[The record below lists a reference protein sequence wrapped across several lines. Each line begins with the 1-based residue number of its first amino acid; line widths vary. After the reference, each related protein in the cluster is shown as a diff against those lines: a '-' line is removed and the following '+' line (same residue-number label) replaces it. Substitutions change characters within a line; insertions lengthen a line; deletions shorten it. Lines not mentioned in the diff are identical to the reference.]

1 MYMEK
6 GFARTAPATSFA
18 LQEYY
23 EYLLVVHP
31 SADAYTQLMQEKQ
44 HFFETYKEK
53 VAIKTLPHI
62 TVANF
67 LAKEAMEDTIIR
79 YMHRIFSMQKSF
91 NVSLNNFSG
100 FPPHTV
106 YARVQDHQPF
116 RQLAAALAP
125 VDHYVKGNGCPPAKF
140 ITHPHVTIARR
151 LKADVY
157 EKAMFE
163 FSQRTFYA
171 SFTVTEL
178 ILLKRRNQFDK
189 CKQVNVFAVT
199 PAPLHGWRGEL

>member
-1 MYMEK
+1 MEK
-6 GFARTAPATSFA
+6 GFARTAPAMDFA
-18 LQEYY
+18 MQGYY

-31 SADAYTQLMQEKQ
+31 AAGVYAQVMQEKQ
-44 HFFETYKEK
+44 HFFDTYKEK
-53 VAIKTLPHI
+53 VAIKTKPHI

-79 YMHRIFSMQKSF
+79 YMHRIISMQQSF
-91 NVSLNNFSG
+91 TITLNNFSG

-116 RQLAAALAP
+116 KQLAAALAP

-140 ITHPHVTIARR
+140 ITHPHITIARR
-151 LKADVY
+151 LRADVY
-157 EKAMFE
+157 DKAMFE

-171 SFTVTEL
+171 SFNVEEL
-178 ILLKRRNQFDK
+178 VLLKRQNQFDK
-189 CKQVNVFAVT
+189 CKQVNVFKLV
-199 PAPLHGWRGEL
+199 

>member
-6 GFARTAPATSFA
+6 GFARTAAATGFP

-31 SADAYTQLMQEKQ
+31 STEAYEQLVQEKQ
-44 HFFETYKEK
+44 HFFNTYHEK
-53 VAIKTLPHI
+53 VAIKTKPHI

-79 YMHRIFSMQKSF
+79 YMQRIMSMQKSF
-91 NVSLNNFSG
+91 SVTLNNFSG

-116 RQLAAALAP
+116 KQLTAALMP

-151 LKADVY
+151 LSAAIY

-171 SFTVTEL
+171 SFKVDEL
-178 ILLKRRNQFDK
+178 VLLKRRNQFDK
-189 CKQVNVFAVT
+189 CQQVNVFR
-199 PAPLHGWRGEL
+199 LI